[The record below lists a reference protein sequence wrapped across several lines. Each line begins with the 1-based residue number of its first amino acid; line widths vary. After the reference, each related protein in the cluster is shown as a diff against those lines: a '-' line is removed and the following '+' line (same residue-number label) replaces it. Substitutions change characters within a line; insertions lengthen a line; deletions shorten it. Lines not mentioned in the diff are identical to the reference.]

1 MRIVVLSKPD
11 SWYFLDLARAS
22 GDRHDLAAMSFESLA
37 ASVGPKMKFS
47 LNAECIVAR
56 TMPAGSLEQVVF
68 RMDCLNQ
75 LKAAGVL
82 LINSPR
88 SIEAAVDKY
97 LSLALLQ
104 QAGLSV
110 PATCVGQDLS
120 TAMRGFHE
128 LGEDVVVK
136 PIFGSLGR
144 GLVRL
149 QTKEEAANYFREL
162 IEEERVIYQ
171 QEFITHPGYDV
182 RLLVLGERVWG
193 MKRKNSRH
201 WITNISQGGVGEV
214 YQVGAEERELA
225 LRAARAVGAHFAG
238 VDLITDSKTGKQH
251 ILEVNAVPG
260 WRAISSVLEVDIAAE
275 LISEIEQLHKSL
287 TDCN

>member
-1 MRIVVLSKPD
+1 MRIVVLSNPE
-11 SWYFLDLARAS
+11 SWYFLDLVRAS
-22 GDRHDLAAMSFESLA
+22 GARHDLVAMSFESLA
-37 ASVGPKMKFS
+37 ASVGPNLKFS
-47 LNAECIVAR
+47 LDADCIIAR
-56 TMPAGSLEQVVF
+56 TMPAGSLEQIVF
-68 RMDCLNQ
+68 RMDCLSQ
-75 LKAAGVL
+75 LSAAGVL
-82 LINSPR
+82 LVNSPR

-110 PATCVGQDLS
+110 PATFVCQDLA
-120 TAMRGFHE
+120 TAMKAFHE

-149 QTKEEAANYFREL
+149 QSRDEAASYFCKL
-162 IEEERVIYQ
+162 IEEQRVIYQ
-171 QEFITHPGYDV
+171 QKFITHPGYDV

-201 WITNISQGGVGEV
+201 WITNISQGGVGED
-214 YQVGAEERELA
+214 YQVKSEERELA
-225 LRAARAVGAHFAG
+225 LGAARAVGAYFAG
-238 VDLITDSKTGKQH
+238 VDLITDSKTGKQF

-275 LISEIEQLHKSL
+275 LISEIEQLHKCL
-287 TDCN
+287 TGCK